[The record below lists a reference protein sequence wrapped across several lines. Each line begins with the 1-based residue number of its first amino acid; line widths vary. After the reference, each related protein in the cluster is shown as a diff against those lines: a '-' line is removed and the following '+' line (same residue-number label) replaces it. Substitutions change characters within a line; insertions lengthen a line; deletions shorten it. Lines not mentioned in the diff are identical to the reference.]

1 MRALT
6 RTHSIYESTK
16 NGEEN
21 MKVVVKAQGLTKQY
35 GDILAVDHMD
45 LEVFEGEIFGLLG
58 PNGAG
63 KTTTIRLFTGLTKPT
78 SGAATVAGRD
88 VIQEAI
94 KAKEHMGV
102 VPEISNLYEEMSASD
117 NLIFA
122 AQLYGVP
129 KKERGRRVK
138 ELLQL
143 FGLYERRRDH
153 VGNFSKGM
161 KRRLTIAAALIHK
174 PHILF
179 LDEPTTG
186 LDVQSSRM
194 IRNLIKEL
202 NKNGATIFLT
212 THYIEE
218 ADQLCQ
224 RVAIINQ
231 GKIVAVD
238 NPEKLKATTEEQ
250 HIIEI
255 SFSPSEDL
263 ESKLRGLTYVSNV
276 SRVGDKY
283 RLYVEDTSEVVPLL
297 IDFGREN
304 HLRVISIN
312 TLKPSLEDAF
322 VKITGLSPEVMA
334 TEKEPVKREKSG
346 SVG

>member
-1 MRALT
+1 M
-6 RTHSIYESTK
+6 E
-16 NGEEN
+16 
-21 MKVVVKAQGLTKQY
+21 VVIKAHDLTKRY
-35 GDILAVDHMD
+35 PNILAVDHVHF
-45 LEVFEGEIFGLLG
+45 EVYQGEFFGLLG

-63 KTTTIRLFTGLTKPT
+63 KTTTIRMLTGQTKPT
-78 SGAATVAGRD
+78 LGMAVVASFD
-88 VIQEAI
+88 ITHQLT
-94 KAKEHMGV
+94 KAKEHVGV
-102 VPEISNLYEEMSASD
+102 VPEVSNLYDEMSAWD

-129 KKERGRRVK
+129 RNERDKRAK
-138 ELLQL
+138 ELLEL
-143 FGLYERRRDH
+143 FGLYERRRDR
-153 VGNFSKGM
+153 VGNFSRGM

-174 PHILF
+174 PDILF

-194 IRNLIKEL
+194 IRNLLKEL
-202 NKNGATIFLT
+202 NKSGASIFLT

-238 NPEKLKATTEEQ
+238 NPEKLKAAIEER
-250 HIIEI
+250 HVIEI

-263 ESKLRGLTYVSNV
+263 EDKLRGLNNVSNV
-276 SRVGDKY
+276 SRVGDKF
-283 RLYVEDTSEVVPLL
+283 RLYVEEASEVVTLL
-297 IDFGREN
+297 IDLAREN
-304 HLRVISIN
+304 NLRIISIN

-334 TEKEPVKREKSG
+334 SEKEPVKREKSG

>member
-1 MRALT
+1 MDLAV
-6 RTHSIYESTK
+6 
-16 NGEEN
+16 NVN
-21 MKVVVKAQGLTKQY
+21 NLTKRY
-35 GDILAVDHMD
+35 GDIVAVNNISFS
-45 LEVFEGEIFGLLG
+45 VNRGEIFGLLG

-63 KTTTIRLFTGLTKPT
+63 KTTTIRVLTGLTKPT
-78 SGAATVAGRD
+78 SGTVIVADWD
-88 VIQEAI
+88 VVLKPT
-94 KAKEHMGV
+94 KAKERVGV
-102 VPEISNLYEEMSASD
+102 VPEVSNLYDEMSAWD

-122 AQLYGVP
+122 AQLYGVQRN
-129 KKERGRRVK
+129 ERDKRAK
-138 ELLQL
+138 DHLDL
-143 FGLYERRRDH
+143 FGLYERRSDR
-153 VGNFSKGM
+153 VGIFSRGM

-174 PHILF
+174 PDILF

-202 NKNGATIFLT
+202 NEGGATIFLT

-238 NPEKLKATTEEQ
+238 NPEKLKAAVEEH
-250 HIIEI
+250 HIIEV
-255 SFSPSEDL
+255 SFSPAQDL
-263 ESKLRGLTYVSNV
+263 NDKLRSLEKVSNV
-276 SRVGDKY
+276 SRVGDKF
-283 RLYVEDTSEVVPLL
+283 RLHVEDASEVVPLL
-297 IDFGREN
+297 IDFAREN
-304 HLRVISIN
+304 NLRIISIN

-322 VKITGLSPEVMA
+322 VEITGLSPEVMA
-334 TEKEPVKREKSG
+334 TEKEQVRREKSA